1 MDRSIYDALY
11 SAYLE
16 MSEADMKGAPSIKD
30 AKPQKKTDVK
40 YDPHMKVMAPKAKT
54 ESYASKKKGLWDN
67 IHAKRKRGESPAKK
81 GDKDYPE
88 TLNVD

>member
-16 MSEADMKGAPSIKD
+16 MNEADMKGAPSIKD

-40 YDPHMKVMAPKAKT
+40 YDPHMKVMAPKVNK
-54 ESYASKKKGLWDN
+54 
-67 IHAKRKRGESPAKK
+67 
-81 GDKDYPE
+81 
-88 TLNVD
+88 